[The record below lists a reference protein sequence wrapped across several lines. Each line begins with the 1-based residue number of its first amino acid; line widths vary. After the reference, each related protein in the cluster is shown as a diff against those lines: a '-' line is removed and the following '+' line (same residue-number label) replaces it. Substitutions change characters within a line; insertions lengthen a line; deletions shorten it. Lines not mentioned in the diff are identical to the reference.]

1 MSDNKRRSISV
12 RGTTYARL
20 KAHCAAHNTTCS
32 AVVEAMIEMA
42 LEAVRLADASLAG
55 QPLPPAQRGF
65 PLYVREEDVAA
76 VPGNKTCLEPYGP
89 KDRPDDA
96 SGPGRL

>member
-20 KAHCAAHNTTCS
+20 KAHCAANNTTCS

-42 LEAVRLADASLAG
+42 LEAVRLADASL
-55 QPLPPAQRGF
+55 
-65 PLYVREEDVAA
+65 V
-76 VPGNKTCLEPYGP
+76 PYGP
-89 KDRPDDA
+89 KDRPDDT

>member
-20 KAHCAAHNTTCS
+20 KAHCAANNTTCS

-42 LEAVRLADASLAG
+42 LEAVRLADASPDVKTSTPPFLSKEEALAI
-55 QPLPPAQRGF
+55 
-65 PLYVREEDVAA
+65 VAKGRKA
-76 VPGNKTCLEPYGP
+76 GLEPYGP

-96 SGPGRL
+96 SGPGDL

>member
-42 LEAVRLADASLAG
+42 LEAVRLADASLAAG
-55 QPLPPAQRGF
+55 
-65 PLYVREEDVAA
+65 D
-76 VPGNKTCLEPYGP
+76 KTCLVPYGP
-89 KDRPDDA
+89 KDRPDDT